1 MLRNSKVIFF
11 FVYGVTFCS
20 VFGCQKVICFFEKPI
35 FWLSKSEKTI
45 CPGELLRILGS
56 VFSAKH
62 HPVLCFITPPINIK
76 QRSTPYD
83 ILA

>member
-1 MLRNSKVIFF
+1 MLRNSKVNIF
-11 FVYGVTFCS
+11 FVYRVTFLLRFWLS
-20 VFGCQKVICFFEKPI
+20 KSEKHVEKPI
-35 FWLSKSEKTI
+35 FWLSKSENSF
-45 CPGELLRILGS
+45 CLGELLRILGS